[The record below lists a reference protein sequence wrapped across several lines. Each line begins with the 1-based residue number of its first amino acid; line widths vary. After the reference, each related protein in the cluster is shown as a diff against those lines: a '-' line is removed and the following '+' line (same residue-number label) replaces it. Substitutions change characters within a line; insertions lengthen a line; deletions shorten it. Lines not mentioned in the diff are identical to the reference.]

1 VSLQT
6 AVPVS
11 YAEGG
16 GRSDVC
22 DNIKLI
28 AMQTTVGVDASFL
41 ATYRHPADAD
51 SLGTCWMV
59 DSRWSMACLV
69 TRIHLPTAKIARL
82 RVPMLAA
89 SPSCS
94 HHPKCI
100 GRSGEWGGSSSPN
113 AACVGVGC
121 EEREQRERDNGKRT
135 RRGEGGQGWRP
146 TLKGTL

>member
-1 VSLQT
+1 
-6 AVPVS
+6 
-11 YAEGG
+11 
-16 GRSDVC
+16 VC
-22 DNIKLI
+22 DNIELI

-51 SLGTCWMV
+51 SLDTCWMV
-59 DSRWSMACLV
+59 DPRWSMACLV

-94 HHPKCI
+94 HHPKCT
-100 GRSGEWGGSSSPN
+100 GRSGELGWELIAECRMRRCRMRGEG
-113 AACVGVGC
+113 A
-121 EEREQRERDNGKRT
+121 ERERERENGKRT